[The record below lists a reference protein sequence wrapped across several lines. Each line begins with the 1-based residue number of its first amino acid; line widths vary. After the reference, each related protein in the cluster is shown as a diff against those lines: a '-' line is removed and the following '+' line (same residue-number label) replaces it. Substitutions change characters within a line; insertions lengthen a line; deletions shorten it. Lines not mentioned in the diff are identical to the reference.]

1 MVDTPSFASKVS
13 MHASVAITTV
23 HPFEDVTDSLLKLGM
38 LISCG
43 EALLVIEKR
52 RPGKT
57 GRSKQIIQPVV

>member
-1 MVDTPSFASKVS
+1 

>member
-1 MVDTPSFASKVS
+1 MNSPVT
-13 MHASVAITTV
+13 ITTV
-23 HPFEDVTDSLLKLGM
+23 HPFEDVTDSLFKLGM